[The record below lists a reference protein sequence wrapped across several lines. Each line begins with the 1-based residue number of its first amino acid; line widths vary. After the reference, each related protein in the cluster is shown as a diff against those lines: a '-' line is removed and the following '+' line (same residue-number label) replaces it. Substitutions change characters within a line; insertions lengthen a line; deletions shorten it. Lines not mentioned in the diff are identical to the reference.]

1 MSSPLIPPPLVPLP
15 NSEEIPMFPTT
26 SGVHLHHM
34 SSLPPLIATPPLV
47 TISQFPVDSTLAPQH
62 VNATTTSASPFGYA
76 FHSPCVGQ
84 FVRFEQH

>member
-84 FVRFEQH
+84 FVRLEQH